1 MTKKTNEKS
10 ATGHALR
17 TEESKRDVKLSEK
30 VAAHEANWADTR
42 HLLFSTS
49 A

>member
-17 TEESKRDVKLSEK
+17 NEDTKRDVKLNDK

>member
-1 MTKKTNEKS
+1 MTKKTKETAVN
-10 ATGHALR
+10 GHALR
-17 TEESKRDVKLSEK
+17 IEDTKRDVKLNDK
-30 VAAHEANWADTR
+30 VAPHEADWADTR